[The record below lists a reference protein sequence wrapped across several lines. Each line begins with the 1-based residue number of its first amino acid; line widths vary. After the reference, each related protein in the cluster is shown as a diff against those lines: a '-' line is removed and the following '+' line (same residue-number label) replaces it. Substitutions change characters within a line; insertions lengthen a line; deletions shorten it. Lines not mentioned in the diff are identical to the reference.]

1 MTEIF
6 LQVNNYIKES
16 ANSFA
21 NYLCNCIMNHLEG
34 KVCGLIGNE
43 KWPDGSHAQIVFQL
57 NISRDEAD
65 DLVSELN
72 EEDPDEAY
80 GSWFLAD
87 EA

>member
-6 LQVNNYIKES
+6 LEVKNTEVK
-16 ANSFA
+16 ANCFV
-21 NYLCNCIMNHLEG
+21 NYLCLMIREHLEG
-34 KVCGLIGNE
+34 KVVGITANE
-43 KWPDGSHAQIVFQL
+43 EWQDGSPAQIVFQL

-65 DLVSELN
+65 TLVSELN